1 MKKVKINKKAIIIIV
16 IILLVIIAIIKIIY
30 KKNKKNTTDEES
42 NQSYAQVME
51 DTSKVNIS
59 EKMKE
64 TKDVDGLQVSNIKIT
79 ETDNI
84 SSMKANITNT
94 TSSEIPDTI
103 LEIKFVNKA
112 GNEIVTVS
120 GYVGKISPG
129 ETVPFEASIAAN
141 FADAYDCIITRR
153 NA

>member
-16 IILLVIIAIIKIIY
+16 IILLVIIAIASLILI
-30 KKNKKNTTDEES
+30 KNKKNTTDEES

-84 SSMKANITNT
+84 SSMKADKSNT
-94 TSSEIPDTI
+94 TSS
-103 LEIKFVNKA
+103 
-112 GNEIVTVS
+112 
-120 GYVGKISPG
+120 
-129 ETVPFEASIAAN
+129 
-141 FADAYDCIITRR
+141 
-153 NA
+153 

>member
-16 IILLVIIAIIKIIY
+16 IILLVIIAIASLILI
-30 KKNKKNTTDEES
+30 NKKNTTDEES